1 MRRSLRSIAK
11 LLILLL
17 FPVGASAGTIQVQ
30 SLHEPGTN
38 FVHLSILPS
47 QDLVHFN
54 LHVSGAI
61 DFDAPVGFPEG
72 NLLPGWKPGTA
83 IAFGSFG
90 GLPSVR
96 GDVPPAVTQHGDAFG
111 LHPDHLL
118 FVFPTRGF
126 LEIPMAIGGQET
138 YLGRLTLARG
148 PMMDPNFAIY
158 SPCDLGSGGNCG
170 LFTDGSETV
179 VGDMIGDISTPPDG
193 WILPSSFT
201 DPNEPAITEPDE
213 PAITEPDE
221 PAITEPDEPAITEP
235 DEPAIPASPFPE
247 INPPPTANIS
257 QPIPEPGSALLF
269 LLGGAIVLGAVG
281 RSSN

>member
-72 NLLPGWKPGTA
+72 NLLPHWRPGTA
-83 IAFGSFG
+83 IAFGSFA

-96 GDVPPAVTQHGDAFG
+96 SDVPPGVTQFGGVFG
-111 LHPDHLL
+111 LHPNHEL
-118 FVFPTRGF
+118 FVFPGRGF

-138 YLGRLTLARG
+138 YLGRLTLAQD
-148 PMMDPNFAIY
+148 PMTDPDFAIY
-158 SPCDLGSGGNCG
+158 SICDLGSPRYCG
-170 LFTDGSETV
+170 LFTDGSDLLA
-179 VGDMIGDISTPPDG
+179 GDLIGDISAPPDG

-201 DPNEPAITEPDE
+201 DPNE